1 MDSTDTTF
9 HLSQPPELFA
19 RADQEPVADEFGESI
34 IMTTLGS
41 VVNWGRKVGSPGTE
55 LEFAL

>member
-1 MDSTDTTF
+1 VDLTDTDF

-41 VVNWGRKVGSPGTE
+41 VVN
-55 LEFAL
+55 